1 MVIQLLYCIY
11 YSLFKVWRGNLY
23 EQKFKKIFS
32 SIAGS
37 ASGITHNA
45 GSIKFGR
52 DQGFKTNGFKYH

>member
-1 MVIQLLYCIY
+1 MY
-11 YSLFKVWRGNLY
+11 K
-23 EQKFKKIFS
+23 QKFKKIFS

-37 ASGITHNA
+37 TSGITHNA